1 MFYHDLKVAGYSDC
15 NGKRFISASYEGT
28 TAVIPHAMCYGK
40 AEDVLP
46 ALADRGLVLPGSS
59 AAKTLLER
67 IYRVTEFE
75 FANVIATP
83 GYANGQFTLG
93 NGSVIGKDARKPMI
107 AFAADPMIFGE
118 AGSIESWQREIA
130 RYIDGQP
137 IPMMAMLLAF
147 AAPLAAI
154 TGTSICHS
162 IEFVGSA
169 SSGIDVLPYLLASV
183 SGAPARQVTHFARFA
198 RGDESASS
206 HHNDLALAVIG
217 SDVCLA
223 GETAARRAM
232 AVKNYLFPSH
242 LGAGEITRNRCLASF
257 SHEPLLSQADAAT
270 ELASLAAGKHISIRV
285 PDERE
290 YGIFEKLPE
299 TCPNSSALA
308 KRLVNRAH
316 QHHGVPLR
324 RFLDHLVEMASSNLT
339 HLNRQVSKRMEAFRE
354 AAADDRN
361 DQCEAI
367 VTDTFAMAYAAG
379 WIARQIGI
387 LPPTWPVNVAVMRCY
402 RHHRH
407 QAGAP
412 RSFIDILRE
421 IAAGDDVVQIG
432 GSEPQTG
439 SFEGTNV
446 FVKNLGR
453 RTEVMIRPDAIHALL
468 PDWNRWLGRS
478 SAKNMMVTEKGR
490 LTVKRSLGEGTKE
503 RVYCFRIPSSSTE
516 GQREQPIKQAG
527 GRARRCDREIRGPRR
542 D

>member
-15 NGKRFISASYEGT
+15 NGKRFISASYEGR
-28 TAVIPHAMCYGK
+28 TAIIPHAMCYGK

-46 ALADRGLVLPGSS
+46 ALADRGLVIPGPS

-67 IYRVTEFE
+67 IYRITEFE
-75 FANVIATP
+75 AANVIATP

-93 NGSVIGKDARKPMI
+93 DGSVISKDTRRPMI

-118 AGSIESWQREIA
+118 AGTIKSWQREIA
-130 RYIDGQP
+130 RHIAGQP

-154 TGTSICHS
+154 TGTPICHS
-162 IEFVGSA
+162 IEFVGLA
-169 SSGIDVLPYLLASV
+169 SSGVDVLPYLLASV
-183 SGAPARQVTHFARFA
+183 CGAPARQVTQFARVA
-198 RGDESASS
+198 RSDESVSFY
-206 HHNDLALAVIG
+206 HNDLALAVIG

-223 GETAARRAM
+223 GETAGRRAL

-242 LGAGEITRNRCLASF
+242 SGAGEISRNRCMVSF
-257 SHEPLLSQADAAT
+257 SHEALLSQADAAT
-270 ELASLAAGKHISIRV
+270 ELAPLAAGKHVSIRV
-285 PDERE
+285 PGERK
-290 YGIFEKLPE
+290 YGIFEGLPS

-324 RFLDHLVEMASSNLT
+324 RFLDHLVEMSSIDLT
-339 HLNRQVSKRMEAFRE
+339 ELNRVVSKRLEAFRK

-367 VTDTFAMAYAAG
+367 VTDTFAIAYAAG
-379 WIARQIGI
+379 WIARHIGI

-402 RHHRH
+402 RHYRH
-407 QAGAP
+407 QAAPP

-432 GSEPQTG
+432 GSESQTG

-453 RTEVMIRPDAIHALL
+453 RIEIMIRPDAIHALL

-478 SAKNMMVTEKGR
+478 AAKNMMVTEKGR

-503 RVYCFRIPSSSTE
+503 RVHCFRIPSSSRV
-516 GQREQPIKQAG
+516 GQ
-527 GRARRCDREIRGPRR
+527 
-542 D
+542 